1 MFKKIISGVIASM
14 LMLSSVVVV
23 NAQEFQKLSFDSKK
37 DWSMTQGENSWYYQY
52 TTDGTY
58 TGYKNMTWA
67 TKGSNTTYHGS
78 NATGAFVDNFYVKD
92 NAMHIGGG
100 NLKSA
105 RVWVAPYPGVV
116 RVASAGNIRKLSN
129 SSVGEI
135 IYANIVK
142 TDKSQKNE
150 KVLWSCGVKQ
160 GDNIGNGN
168 TYSFDIEV
176 DKGDRIYFE
185 ISGSSAANGGVY
197 WETTVDYRQA
207 AYFSKSGKQIG
218 SVIELE
224 DENIVDCVFYDQ
236 KNIEEDAKLYMVVY
250 DRLGRMRKMSKVTD
264 VDIDSFTDRQATLS
278 VSMPKLAENET
289 YSGWNIK
296 LYGITAN
303 QGRYWP
309 VEISGALCLD

>member
-1 MFKKIISGVIASM
+1 MFKKIISGIMATM
-14 LMLSSVVVV
+14 LVLSSFVVV
-23 NAQEFQKLSFDSKK
+23 NADGLEKLSFDSKK

-52 TTDGTY
+52 TSDGTY
-58 TGYKNMTWA
+58 SGYKNMTWA

-100 NLKSA
+100 KLKPA
-105 RVWVAPYPGVV
+105 RVWVAPYSGVV
-116 RVASAGNIRKLSN
+116 RVASVGNIRKFNN
-129 SSVGEI
+129 STVGETV
-135 IYANIVK
+135 YANIVK

-150 KVLWSCGVKQ
+150 EVLWSCGVKP

-176 DKGDRIYFE
+176 AKGDRIYFE
-185 ISGSSAANGGVY
+185 ITAASAANGGVY

-207 AYFSKSGKQIG
+207 AFFSKSGKQIE
-218 SVIELE
+218 STSEIVS
-224 DENIVDCVFYDQ
+224 ENIVDCVFYDL
-236 KNIEEDAKLYMVVY
+236 KNIEDDAKLYMVVY
-250 DRLGRMRKMSKVTD
+250 DQLGRMRKMSKVTD
-264 VDIDSFTDRQATLS
+264 VDIDSFADRQASLS

-296 LYGITAN
+296 LFGITAIS
-303 QGRYWP
+303 GRYWP
-309 VEISGALCLD
+309 IEISDVISLD